1 MLFLPRQARDKHREN
16 SKKGPFCCMQEKFS
30 PLLLASLCVSLI
42 HAGLSIYHFE
52 VCENGLF

>member
-1 MLFLPRQARDKHREN
+1 
-16 SKKGPFCCMQEKFS
+16 MQEKFS

-52 VCENGLF
+52 VCENGLFLAIYK